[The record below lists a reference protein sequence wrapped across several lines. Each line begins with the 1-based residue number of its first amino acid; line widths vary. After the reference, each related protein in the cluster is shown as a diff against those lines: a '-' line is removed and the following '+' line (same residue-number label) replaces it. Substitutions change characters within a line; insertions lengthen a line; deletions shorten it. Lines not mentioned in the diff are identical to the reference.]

1 MQLNTVTLAH
11 TFLKQFVKEG
21 DICID
26 ATAGRGRDTELLCEL
41 AGETGHVF
49 AFDVQ
54 PSAVQQT
61 TERLAVRQFS
71 SRATVLLDCHS
82 HMEHYAEPESVHA
95 IVFNFGYLPGG
106 DHTICTKADTSIA
119 AIEAG
124 MRLLRAGG
132 GMSLS
137 LYYGGVTGYEERD
150 RLLEYFR
157 QIPQKDYTVLIGSFA
172 NRQNDPPLSVWIL
185 KE

>member
-1 MQLNTVTLAH
+1 MQINAVTLAH
-11 TFLKQFVKEG
+11 TFLKQFVKKG
-21 DICID
+21 DVCID

-41 AGETGHVF
+41 VGETGHVLS
-49 AFDVQ
+49 FDVQ
-54 PSAVQQT
+54 ESAVQQT
-61 TERLAVRQFS
+61 KERLDNRRFS
-71 SRATVLLDCHS
+71 DRARVILDCHS
-82 HMEHYAEPESVHA
+82 HMERYAQPESVHA
-95 IVFNFGYLPGG
+95 MVFNFGYLPGG
-106 DHTICTKADTSIA
+106 DHTICTKAETSIP

-150 RLLEYFR
+150 KLLEYL
-157 QIPQKDYTVLIGSFA
+157 QKIPQKDYTVLIGSFA
-172 NRQNDPPLSVWIL
+172 NRQNDPPISVWIL